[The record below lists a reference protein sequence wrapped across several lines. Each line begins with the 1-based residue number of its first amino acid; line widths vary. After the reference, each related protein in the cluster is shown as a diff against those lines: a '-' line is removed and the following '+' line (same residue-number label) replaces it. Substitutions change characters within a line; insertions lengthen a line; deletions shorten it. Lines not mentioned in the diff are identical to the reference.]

1 MNIALSIE
9 LPEGTSST
17 MQPVVRLE
25 IMKPEEL
32 ARYIQPSL
40 QTSKVNSGRSEVSG
54 QTEDDST
61 QLVKNLTESIVVI
74 SDDDNVT
81 SPPPVQSQPP
91 VESSPEET
99 PVRAQQLQRT
109 NRTLRSFRTSGIL
122 TE

>member
-61 QLVKNLTESIVVI
+61 QQVKNLTESIVVI
-74 SDDDNVT
+74 SDDDDVT
-81 SPPPVQSQPP
+81 SQPPVQS
-91 VESSPEET
+91 SLEET
-99 PVRAQQLQRT
+99 PVHVQQLQRT